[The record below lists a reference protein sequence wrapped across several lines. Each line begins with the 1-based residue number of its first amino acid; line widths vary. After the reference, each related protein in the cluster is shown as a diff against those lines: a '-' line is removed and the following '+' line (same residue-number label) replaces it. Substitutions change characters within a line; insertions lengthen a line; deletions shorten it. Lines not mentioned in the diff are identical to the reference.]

1 MDFSVGS
8 WLFLMVLSGCE
19 VRIATE
25 VGNSSDQVVD
35 GQVFICIGFY
45 FRYFGLKF

>member
-1 MDFSVGS
+1 MKVVLFRDFSVGS

-25 VGNSSDQVVD
+25 VGNSSDQLVD
-35 GQVFICIGFY
+35 GQVSSV
-45 FRYFGLKF
+45 